1 MLAKN
6 IKVGDKLKML
16 HDRHSSKGNI
26 VIQAGSI
33 VEVLEIDKSDYMVQR
48 LVREPNQSNKF
59 WTSAR
64 YYEKVTE

>member
-1 MLAKN
+1 MLAKD
-6 IKVGDKLKML
+6 IKVGDKLRTTRSRCNILGNTML
-16 HDRHSSKGNI
+16 QKGT
-26 VIQAGSI
+26 I

-64 YYEKVTE
+64 YYEKVIE